1 MEWISKSPKE
11 TIRLGEKL
19 MEEFPEHRLICLKGE
34 LGSGKT
40 CLMKGIGRAL
50 NVSENMIKSP
60 TFTTVFTYQVGE
72 IENQGE
78 REKVERAEEQIS
90 AGLVGPEKFE
100 TELSETFL
108 MRTTARRG
116 SRKGNQPFPF
126 RSIHHC
132 DFYRCEKLE
141 DFPVDWWR
149 DLLDQN
155 TLVVVEWSDRIQPH
169 LPVPRL
175 EVQFIITDK
184 NERKLII
191 NEITHEKK

>member
-19 MEEFPEHRLICLKGE
+19 MEEFPEHRLICLEGE

-40 CLMKGIGRAL
+40 CFMKGIGRAL

-60 TFTTVFTYQVGE
+60 TFTTVFTYQSGE
-72 IENQGE
+72 NI
-78 REKVERAEEQIS
+78 
-90 AGLVGPEKFE
+90 
-100 TELSETFL
+100 
-108 MRTTARRG
+108 
-116 SRKGNQPFPF
+116 
-126 RSIHHC
+126 IHHC

-149 DLLDQN
+149 DFLDQN
-155 TLVVVEWSDRIQPH
+155 TLVVVEWSDRIKPH
-169 LPVPRL
+169 LPVPRI
-175 EVQFIITDK
+175 EVQFVITDE

-191 NEITHEKK
+191 NEILHEKKRC